1 MSEAPSVFIH
11 CVFFRETL
19 DPKLVE
25 AASAAASTLPDRS
38 QAESELLRQL
48 MAARDITEAQKKGD
62 VNNLGYV
69 SNKGMLMGWIFNET
83 VMFLSAD
90 ALSPS
95 CDIAKALVFNFIR
108 TSAHNATVIFS
119 ARPTLWDMDFANQL
133 SLSTNQTPRNGL
145 EEMIQWTKEGK
156 MWQYPVNNEK
166 HLEEGFARQG
176 PVRHFMEL
184 VVAGLE
190 HISWFRDYFHQK
202 EEVPQGVTQI
212 HEKDSWIQLP
222 NLSQK

>member
-62 VNNLGYV
+62 VNNLGV
-69 SNKGMLMGWIFNET
+69 II
-83 VMFLSAD
+83 AD
-90 ALSPS
+90 MKVGKNPNRQNARP
-95 CDIAKALVFNFIR
+95 ANQIR
-108 TSAHNATVIFS
+108 FDDDGRGYTHDRGITAELDRRNLFSGKRLNIFS
-119 ARPTLWDMDFANQL
+119 PTTDEAGVDLTLARPTLWDMDFANQL

-156 MWQYPVNNEK
+156 MWQYPVNNEA
-166 HLEEGFARQG
+166 EEASEGFARQG

-184 VVAGLE
+184 VVKRE

-202 EEVPQGVTQI
+202 EEVPQGG
-212 HEKDSWIQLP
+212 
-222 NLSQK
+222 